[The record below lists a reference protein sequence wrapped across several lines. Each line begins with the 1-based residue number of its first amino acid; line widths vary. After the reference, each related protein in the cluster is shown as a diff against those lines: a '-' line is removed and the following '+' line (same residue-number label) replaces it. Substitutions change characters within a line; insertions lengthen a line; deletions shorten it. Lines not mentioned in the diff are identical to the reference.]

1 MLYYDAELLNMALQE
16 NKEDI
21 LQELIVKS
29 NAFKDPQALI
39 LSPENSTRIGQ
50 ALAKGQSYYERA
62 LNAGIEAVRIIKENT
77 EKLHLS
83 VIEKK
88 IH

>member
-1 MLYYDAELLNMALQE
+1 LEVSVGEVILEMLYYDAELLNMALQE

-39 LSPENSTRIGQ
+39 LSPENSTRIG
-50 ALAKGQSYYERA
+50 
-62 LNAGIEAVRIIKENT
+62 
-77 EKLHLS
+77 
-83 VIEKK
+83 
-88 IH
+88 

>member
-1 MLYYDAELLNMALQE
+1 LEVSVGEVILEMLYYDAELLNMALQE

-39 LSPENSTRIGQ
+39 LSPEKLNQNR
-50 ALAKGQSYYERA
+50 KGISQ
-62 LNAGIEAVRIIKENT
+62 GP
-77 EKLHLS
+77 KLL
-83 VIEKK
+83 
-88 IH
+88 